1 MSVGTS
7 GDYSAKDTVAAGN
20 VTFDAAA
27 ATTGA
32 ITLTGLSA
40 GNNVTI
46 SMGTGTGGI
55 TLASAMVLGGVTI
68 DASTFGGAID
78 IGTVTASGAAV
89 VSTGTAGD
97 LSATE
102 IHTTGLLTIDAA
114 RQQLLLCPLVSPVP
128 QERLRLHSVQEV
140 VISMLQR
147 A

>member
-40 GNNVTI
+40 GNNVT
-46 SMGTGTGGI
+46 S
-55 TLASAMVLGGVTI
+55 LWVRVLVNYPFNVVLGGVTI

-78 IGTVTASGAAV
+78 IGTVTASGAA
-89 VSTGTAGD
+89 
-97 LSATE
+97 
-102 IHTTGLLTIDAA
+102 
-114 RQQLLLCPLVSPVP
+114 
-128 QERLRLHSVQEV
+128 
-140 VISMLQR
+140 
-147 A
+147 